1 MGVLQRVVDT
11 TLRDGEQMPGLT
23 FFDHERLALLE
34 LLKQAG
40 VGAIEIP
47 GPAIDSRS
55 AAPEWSRQQDLTV
68 IVWNRAVAD
77 DIELSLQAGFRHI
90 HVSLPVSAAHIEKK
104 LGVTFAWILRQLE
117 SCIKK
122 IRAAGALAYVGAEDA
137 SRASDDF
144 FLEYARL
151 AADTGA
157 QRVRFAD
164 TVGCM
169 QPNEVESRLRRLQ
182 AKCLIP
188 LEFHGHNDFGLALAN
203 HLAADKAGIQWH
215 NGTVRGI
222 GERAGNADLRGL
234 QHWLG
239 KNAQKNSPGHSQ
251 DHKRDS
257 ETALL
262 TAEKIVAAA
271 IQRATQALRLPFQI

>member
-104 LGVTFAWILRQLE
+104 LGVTFAWILCQLE

-122 IRAAGALAYVGAEDA
+122 SGRPVLWP
-137 SRASDDF
+137 
-144 FLEYARL
+144 
-151 AADTGA
+151 
-157 QRVRFAD
+157 
-164 TVGCM
+164 M
-169 QPNEVESRLRRLQ
+169 
-182 AKCLIP
+182 
-188 LEFHGHNDFGLALAN
+188 
-203 HLAADKAGIQWH
+203 
-215 NGTVRGI
+215 
-222 GERAGNADLRGL
+222 
-234 QHWLG
+234 
-239 KNAQKNSPGHSQ
+239 
-251 DHKRDS
+251 
-257 ETALL
+257 
-262 TAEKIVAAA
+262 
-271 IQRATQALRLPFQI
+271 

>member
-47 GPAIDSRS
+47 GPAIDPRS
-55 AAPEWSRQQDLTV
+55 AASEWSRQQDLTV

-104 LGVTFAWILRQLE
+104 LGVTFAWILCQLE

-137 SRASDDF
+137 SRASDEF
-144 FLEYARL
+144 FLQYARL

-215 NGTVRGI
+215 SGTARGI

-239 KNAQKNSPGHSQ
+239 KNAQKNSPGHSP
-251 DHKRDS
+251 DHKHDS

-262 TAEKIVAAA
+262 TAEKIVTAAM
-271 IQRATQALRLPFQI
+271 QRATQALRLPFQV

>member
-1 MGVLQRVVDT
+1 MGSLQRVVDT

-23 FFDHERLALLE
+23 FYAKERLALLD

-40 VGAIEIP
+40 VGAVEIP
-47 GPAIDSRS
+47 GPAIDPRS
-55 AAPEWSRQQDLTV
+55 AAPEWSRQQDLAV
-68 IVWNRAVAD
+68 IVWNRAVPA
-77 DIELSLQAGFRHI
+77 DIELSLRAGFRHI

-104 LGVTFAWILRQLE
+104 LGVTFAWILCQLE
-117 SCIKK
+117 KCIKK

-137 SRASDDF
+137 SRASDEY
-144 FLEYARL
+144 FLQYAKL

-157 QRVRFAD
+157 QRIRFAD

-169 QPNEVESRLRRLQ
+169 QPVEVESRLRRLQ
-182 AKCLIP
+182 AECPIP

-203 HLAADKAGIQWH
+203 HLAAENAGIHWH
-215 NGTVRGI
+215 SGTVRGI

-239 KNAQKNSPGHSQ
+239 NSAKKNSPGHSPDYKQ
-251 DHKRDS
+251 FS
-257 ETALL
+257 ETALSA
-262 TAEKIVAAA
+262 TEKIVTAAM
-271 IQRATQALRLPFQI
+271 QRAKQAVRLPF

>member
-1 MGVLQRVVDT
+1 MGVLRQMVDT

-23 FFDHERLALLE
+23 FFAHERLTLLD

-40 VGAIEIP
+40 MGAVEIP

-55 AAPEWSRQQDLTV
+55 SAPEWSRQQDLTV
-68 IVWNRAVAD
+68 IVWNRAVPA
-77 DIELSLQAGFRHI
+77 DIELSLRSGFRHI

-104 LGVTFAWILRQLE
+104 LGVTFSWVLCQLE
-117 SCIKK
+117 RCIKK

-137 SRASDDF
+137 SRASDEF
-144 FLEYARL
+144 FLQYARQ

-157 QRVRFAD
+157 ERIRFAD

-169 QPNEVESRLRRLQ
+169 RPVEVESRLRRLQ
-182 AKCLIP
+182 AECPIP
-188 LEFHGHNDFGLALAN
+188 IEFHGHNDFGLALAN
-203 HLAADKAGIQWH
+203 HLAADKAGIHWH
-215 NGTVRGI
+215 SGTVRGI

-239 KNAQKNSPGHSQ
+239 KQEQKNNPGYSP
-251 DHKRDS
+251 DHKHGNEIS
-257 ETALL
+257 LL
-262 TAEKIVAAA
+262 AAEKIVTAAM
-271 IQRATQALRLPFQI
+271 QRATRAERLPFQP

>member
-23 FFDHERLALLE
+23 FFDHERLALLD

-47 GPAIDSRS
+47 GPAIDPRS
-55 AAPEWSRQQDLTV
+55 AASEWSREKDLTV
-68 IVWNRAVAD
+68 IVWNRAVPA

-90 HVSLPVSAAHIEKK
+90 HVSLPVSPAHIEKK

-117 SCIKK
+117 SCIKI

-137 SRASDDF
+137 SRASDEF
-144 FLEYARL
+144 FLQYARL

-157 QRVRFAD
+157 LRIRFAD

-182 AKCLIP
+182 AKCPIP

-215 NGTVRGI
+215 SGTVRGI

-239 KNAQKNSPGHSQ
+239 KNAQKNSPGHSP

-271 IQRATQALRLPFQI
+271 MQRATQALRLPFQI

>member
-1 MGVLQRVVDT
+1 MGVLRRVVDT

-23 FFDHERLALLE
+23 FFAKERLALLE

-40 VGAIEIP
+40 VGAVEIP

-55 AAPEWSRQQDLTV
+55 AAPEWSQEKELAV
-68 IVWNRAVAD
+68 IVWNRAVPA
-77 DIELSLQAGFRHI
+77 DIELSLRSGFRHI

-104 LGVTFAWILRQLE
+104 LGMTFSWVLSQLE

-137 SRASDDF
+137 SRASDEF
-144 FLEYARL
+144 FLQYARL

-157 QRVRFAD
+157 ERIRFAD

-169 QPNEVESRLRRLQ
+169 QTGEVECRLRRLQ
-182 AKCLIP
+182 AECPIP

-203 HLAADKAGIQWH
+203 HLAADKAGVHWH
-215 NGTVRGI
+215 SGTVRGI

-234 QHWLG
+234 QYWLG
-239 KNAQKNSPGHSQ
+239 KSAQKNGPSRSP
-251 DHKRDS
+251 DHIQGS

-262 TAEKIVAAA
+262 GAEKIVAAA
-271 IQRATQALRLPFQI
+271 MQRATQAARMPFQI

>member
-1 MGVLQRVVDT
+1 MRVLQRVVDT

-47 GPAIDSRS
+47 GPAIDPRS
-55 AAPEWSRQQDLTV
+55 AASEWSRQQDLTV

-77 DIELSLQAGFRHI
+77 DIELSLRAGFRHI
-90 HVSLPVSAAHIEKK
+90 HVSLPVSSAHIEKK
-104 LGVTFAWILRQLE
+104 LGVTFSWILCQLE
-117 SCIKK
+117 KCIKK

-137 SRASDDF
+137 SRASDEF
-144 FLEYARL
+144 FLQYARL

-157 QRVRFAD
+157 QRIRFAD

-169 QPNEVESRLRRLQ
+169 QPLEVELRLRRLQ
-182 AKCLIP
+182 AECPIP
-188 LEFHGHNDFGLALAN
+188 IEFHGHNDFGLAMAN
-203 HLAADKAGIQWH
+203 HLAAEKAGIRWH
-215 NGTVRGI
+215 SGTVLGI
-222 GERAGNADLRGL
+222 GERAGNADLRVL

-239 KNAQKNSPGHSQ
+239 KNAHKNSPGKRP
-251 DHKRDS
+251 DHTQCS
-257 ETALL
+257 ETILL
-262 TAEKIVAAA
+262 TAEKIVTAAM
-271 IQRATQALRLPFQI
+271 QRAKRAARLPFRG

>member
-1 MGVLQRVVDT
+1 MRVLQRVVDT

-23 FFDHERLALLE
+23 FFAKERLALLD

-55 AAPEWSRQQDLTV
+55 AAPEWSRQQDLAV
-68 IVWNRAVAD
+68 IVWNRAVPA
-77 DIELSLQAGFRHI
+77 DIELSLRAGFRHI

-104 LGVTFAWILRQLE
+104 LGVNLAWVLCRLE

-137 SRASDDF
+137 SRASDEF
-144 FLEYARL
+144 FLQYASL
-151 AADTGA
+151 AADMGA

-169 QPNEVESRLRRLQ
+169 QPTETEARLRRLQ
-182 AKCLIP
+182 VECPIP

-203 HLAADKAGIQWH
+203 HLAAEKAGVLWH
-215 NGTVRGI
+215 SGTLLGI
-222 GERAGNADLRGL
+222 GERAGNANLREL

-239 KNAQKNSPGHSQ
+239 KNGQKYNPSDSPDDKKSA
-251 DHKRDS
+251 
-257 ETALL
+257 EEFLL
-262 TAEKIVAAA
+262 TAEKVVMAAM
-271 IQRATQALRLPFQI
+271 QRAAQAVRLPFQS